1 MGRGPG
7 HRLGRARRRR
17 LAGRHRAPRPGRA
30 VVLHHPA
37 GRVDGPAVG
46 AVLHG
51 HRARRTGRDG
61 DGAGCRRPGG
71 RRPHPH
77 PVSAPAGSAWGVR
90 RPGGREFALMAVGV
104 VGISLSGP
112 LTALVTAPA
121 LAIAFW
127 RNAAGAVLLAPVL
140 ATRER
145 ATLRGLRLRHLG
157 SSVIAGL
164 FLAGHF
170 AAWLPSLSMTSV
182 GASIALVTT
191 TPVWTTLVARL
202 SGVRLPVQVWWGL
215 LLAVVGAALI
225 AGVDVTVSTRALAGD
240 GLATL
245 GAIFA
250 AGYVLAGARARQ
262 RLATSAYTITCYS
275 VCALVVAGA
284 PLVVGSPLAGFSARD
299 WLLIAAI
306 TVCAQLLGH
315 TLLNLVLSSVGPTV
329 VSLAVLLEVP
339 GALIVALVLLQ
350 QAPPLLALPGM
361 AAVVAGVALV
371 VRASRPA
378 TLVEPAT

>member
-1 MGRGPG
+1 
-7 HRLGRARRRR
+7 
-17 LAGRHRAPRPGRA
+17 
-30 VVLHHPA
+30 
-37 GRVDGPAVG
+37 
-46 AVLHG
+46 
-51 HRARRTGRDG
+51 
-61 DGAGCRRPGG
+61 
-71 RRPHPH
+71 
-77 PVSAPAGSAWGVR
+77 VSAPAASAWELR

-127 RNAAGAVLLAPVL
+127 RNAAGAAVLLPVL
-140 ATRER
+140 LLRER
-145 ATLRGLRLRHLG
+145 ATLRGLRLRDLG
-157 SSVIAGL
+157 SSLVAGL
-164 FLAGHF
+164 FLAAHF
-170 AAWLPSLSMTSV
+170 AAWLPSLSMTSI
-182 GASIALVTT
+182 GASVALVTT
-191 TPVWTTLVARL
+191 TPIWTALAARI
-202 SGVRLPVQVWWGL
+202 SGVRLPTQVWWGL
-215 LLAVVGAALI
+215 VLAIVGAALI
-225 AGVDVTVSTRALAGD
+225 AGVDVTVSLRALAGD

-262 RLATSAYTITCYS
+262 RLATSAYTIVCYS
-275 VCALVVAGA
+275 VCALAVAGA
-284 PLVVGSPLAGFSARD
+284 ALVVGSPLAGFSGRD

-350 QAPPLLALPGM
+350 QVPPLLALPGM

-371 VRASRPA
+371 VRASRPT